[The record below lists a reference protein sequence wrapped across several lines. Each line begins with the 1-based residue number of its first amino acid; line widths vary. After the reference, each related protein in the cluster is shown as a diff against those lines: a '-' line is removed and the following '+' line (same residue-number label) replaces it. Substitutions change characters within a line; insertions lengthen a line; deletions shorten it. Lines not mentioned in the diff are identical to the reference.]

1 MIREDLIAERMVIEV
16 YQEMVRYFGTNDP
29 TTRSLVEELLRKEE
43 EHASDL
49 SDLLYIANPETG
61 KSEGQDPGTDPL
73 KREASDKTRERT
85 EEELKQGRSK
95 KPAA

>member
-16 YQEMVRYFGTNDP
+16 YQEMVRYFSDNDP
-29 TTRSLVEELLRKEE
+29 TTRVLIEELLKKEE

-49 SDLLYIANPETG
+49 SDLLYITNPETG
-61 KSEGQDPGTDPL
+61 KSEGEDPSTDPL
-73 KREASDKTRERT
+73 QKETAEQKRE
-85 EEELKQGRSK
+85 RSRSLLHVSRR